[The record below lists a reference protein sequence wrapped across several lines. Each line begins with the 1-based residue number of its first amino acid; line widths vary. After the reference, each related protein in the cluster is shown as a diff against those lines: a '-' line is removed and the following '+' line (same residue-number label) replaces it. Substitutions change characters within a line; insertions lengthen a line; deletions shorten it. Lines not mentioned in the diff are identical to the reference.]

1 MLVINDNK
9 LEKSPKKKS
18 AKVSGK
24 IFTKGD
30 LPFKDNEKSESNR

>member
-9 LEKSPKKKS
+9 FEKSPKKKS

-30 LPFKDNEKSESNR
+30 VPGITKESESNR